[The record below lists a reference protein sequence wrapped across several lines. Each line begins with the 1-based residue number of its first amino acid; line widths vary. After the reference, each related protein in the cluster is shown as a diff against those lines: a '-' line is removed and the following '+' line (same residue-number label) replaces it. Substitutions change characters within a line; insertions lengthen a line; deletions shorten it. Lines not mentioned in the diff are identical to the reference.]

1 MHCFKGI
8 KKKTSKHIVS
18 QTKTTNFKTD
28 LRTNPFQKRGDK
40 YAKTPNE

>member
-18 QTKTTNFKTD
+18 QTKITNLKTY